1 MTNKQKKQMHNFVQT
16 TLKIVGCSLLFLGL
30 SMSLGI
36 SYNPH
41 MELYAYLMLFA
52 GTIIIMAH
60 SLRGQ
65 DHLYLLVSSAG
76 FLLVSNAFLG
86 TETAIMLA
94 DSYGIAL
101 TEEQTWFAKYGKLF
115 VEILKAIS

>member
-1 MTNKQKKQMHNFVQT
+1 MTRKQKKQIDNFVQT
-16 TLKIVGCSLLFLGL
+16 ALKVVGCYLLFLGL
-30 SMSLGI
+30 TMSLGI
-36 SYNPH
+36 ANNPH

-52 GTIIIMAH
+52 GTITIMTH
-60 SLRGQ
+60 SLRSM

-115 VEILKAIS
+115 VEILKAVA

>member
-1 MTNKQKKQMHNFVQT
+1 MTRKQKKQIDNFVQS

-30 SMSLGI
+30 TMCLGVSL
-36 SYNPH
+36 NPH

-52 GTIIIMAH
+52 GTMLIMTH
-60 SLRGQ
+60 SLRGK
-65 DHLYLLVSSAG
+65 DHMYLLVSSAG

-115 VEILKAIS
+115 VEILKAVA